1 MNSIPGRKAVKR
13 TSSLE
18 VSAGQEQ
25 SQLKRRNVARPVRKE
40 LDPRIESILE
50 LMFDKSIMQ
59 ERLAQLGYDSA
70 KKPLAKVD
78 ELMIDK
84 GFTWLTHIAQQISNG
99 EDVTTSS
106 AKFYRVI
113 PMTDTPSISD
123 RTILRS
129 RMQLIETLRAGI
141 ETSRL
146 HKNQEAEP
154 SKDRLQSLY
163 EGLDCS
169 IVAQGEESYEYSVI
183 QKFVEGTAPTHG
195 WRLKLRNVFSVEKDR
210 EVKRF
215 EPHSAEEGRWLL
227 CHGTHV
233 CNIVPILSQGLYI
246 PSDLSPEKDRNMFGK
261 GVYFADVVTK
271 AAQYCRFKWN
281 TRVLL
286 VLCEVALSV

>member
-113 PMTDTPSISD
+113 PMTD
-123 RTILRS
+123 
-129 RMQLIETLRAGI
+129 IE
-141 ETSRL
+141 
-146 HKNQEAEP
+146 
-154 SKDRLQSLY
+154 
-163 EGLDCS
+163 
-169 IVAQGEESYEYSVI
+169 
-183 QKFVEGTAPTHG
+183 
-195 WRLKLRNVFSVEKDR
+195 
-210 EVKRF
+210 RF
-215 EPHSAEEGRWLL
+215 YGPA
-227 CHGTHV
+227 
-233 CNIVPILSQGLYI
+233 CN
-246 PSDLSPEKDRNMFGK
+246 
-261 GVYFADVVTK
+261 
-271 AAQYCRFKWN
+271 
-281 TRVLL
+281 
-286 VLCEVALSV
+286 